1 MLAGAHCALLEV
13 HETDWFSFHGYLQPR
28 SQGVY
33 PLAPPPT
40 PLPQPRKKP
49 WEWSWAIRF
58 YTAFYTMMVH
68 SGQMSA
74 HKPRARDRARVGM
87 DCTISIETSKK
98 K

>member
-13 HETDWFSFHGYLQPR
+13 TYIHTLLSFPKGAFHETDWFSFHGYLQPR

-33 PLAPPPT
+33 PLTPPPT
-40 PLPQPRKKP
+40 PLPQPGEKP
-49 WEWSWAIRF
+49 CERSWAIRF

-74 HKPRARDRARVGM
+74 HA
-87 DCTISIETSKK
+87 
-98 K
+98 